1 MSPIES
7 RIAGSGG
14 QKLAWHRRV
23 RDHLN
28 CATALVGTQPPR
40 WPMFDTENGV
50 VDYAVPEDEPVSF
63 PIIIEHSEATG
74 RVGDRTVHAS
84 TLGASALILIS
95 RGADQI
101 LVPVP
106 SELEKERASQGAE
119 TLPTERRSIVK
130 LIDSDGEILK
140 RVRGYL
146 EPLADQAVKWP
157 ESAFVGFLEDFVY
170 YVALGVRHKSA
181 IASDAAAVVRDF
193 IPIIDPICF
202 RGEAQFRLAEMASL
216 ICSYEPHCLDHG
228 SLRAEADV
236 GRELTPR
243 LWDLLETAEFRLM
256 VSETGKL
263 GYLEHPVIAVRR
275 LRNIIRDFLQRKDTS
290 VLLKVVGTV
299 ADLASRAHTS
309 AATVKTAAGV
319 LSSLA
324 DIGAPFSPPFLKL
337 GPAVQGIYRVALSGL
352 CRDAIPPAGTIFA
365 FRRYRAGRESYSWL
379 SVGEELKLEREA
391 GDIDGSM
398 VRFKEAQSALARFL

>member
-1 MSPIES
+1 
-7 RIAGSGG
+7 
-14 QKLAWHRRV
+14 
-23 RDHLN
+23 
-28 CATALVGTQPPR
+28 
-40 WPMFDTENGV
+40 
-50 VDYAVPEDEPVSF
+50 
-63 PIIIEHSEATG
+63 
-74 RVGDRTVHAS
+74 
-84 TLGASALILIS
+84 
-95 RGADQI
+95 
-101 LVPVP
+101 
-106 SELEKERASQGAE
+106 
-119 TLPTERRSIVK
+119 
-130 LIDSDGEILK
+130 
-140 RVRGYL
+140 
-146 EPLADQAVKWP
+146 
-157 ESAFVGFLEDFVY
+157 
-170 YVALGVRHKSA
+170 
-181 IASDAAAVVRDF
+181 
-193 IPIIDPICF
+193 
-202 RGEAQFRLAEMASL
+202 
-216 ICSYEPHCLDHG
+216 
-228 SLRAEADV
+228 
-236 GRELTPR
+236 
-243 LWDLLETAEFRLM
+243 M